1 MKVQAGAGAMTAD
14 TKTRVLRNP
23 PPRRVSALKSYSGA
37 LRTGSANSNAIIHY
51 ICNHVHPGVLLQC
64 PITYVY

>member
-23 PPRRVSALKSYSGA
+23 PPRLVSALKSY
-37 LRTGSANSNAIIHY
+37 
-51 ICNHVHPGVLLQC
+51 
-64 PITYVY
+64 